1 MSTPTPEDDQNNTE
15 ILLNLKFLGKIKPSV
30 KIYLDPNQ
38 RLLSDSLTNSIIR
51 SLFYSDSRDTT
62 LSFVTNTIKKS
73 LVILGNIYNSPKQ
86 SNISKV
92 KSIKADLNLAKI
104 GLENLVETY
113 KDDVKFQCSLDL
125 INELIDGT
133 ILDLELPLPVKLN
146 SVYDEDSDS
155 EYSDFEEQ
163 IIPVG
168 NVPKKTFA
176 EIAKSTV
183 KKPEVKPIEVKPEVK
198 SVVKPEVKP
207 VVKKVEVK
215 PVEVKKEVKPV
226 VKPVVKPAVKKSLPV
241 KIPVKKTKL

>member
-1 MSTPTPEDDQNNTE
+1 MSTPKDNNE
-15 ILLNLKFLGKIKPSV
+15 EQVNEVLLNLKFLGKIKPQT

-62 LSFVTNTIKKS
+62 LSFVSTTIKKS
-73 LVILGNIYNSPKQ
+73 LIILSKIYNSAKP
-86 SNISKV
+86 SDISRV
-92 KSIKADLNLAKI
+92 KAIKADLELATI
-104 GLENLVETY
+104 GLENLTDTY
-113 KDDVKFQCSLDL
+113 KDDVKFECSLSL
-125 INELIDGT
+125 IKETIEGT
-133 ILDLELPLPVKLN
+133 IMDLDLPMPVKLD
-146 SVYDEDSDS
+146 SVYDEDSDNES
-155 EYSDFEEQ
+155 DDEFEDFEDK

-176 EIAKSTV
+176 EIAKSPV

-198 SVVKPEVKP
+198 P
-207 VVKKVEVK
+207 VAKKVEVK